1 MPSITEKASTALKIL
16 QISAG
21 NKKGK
26 KLQYPYLSLQKYI
39 MCCLLKIFFSMLSV
53 PFYHYNFLLK
63 DQCLFNPFFN
73 QVILLKALQLK
84 CFFLK

>member
-1 MPSITEKASTALKIL
+1 
-16 QISAG
+16 
-21 NKKGK
+21 
-26 KLQYPYLSLQKYI
+26 
-39 MCCLLKIFFSMLSV
+39 MLSV